1 MIFLF
6 LKDFYYKEIS
16 LTNFFL
22 NVIVYSAEECFKKC
36 ENDNDCFA
44 VTFDNLH
51 NACYFYRNGDYGIEL
66 NRISVSTRSKSFIL

>member
-1 MIFLF
+1 M
-6 LKDFYYKEIS
+6 
-16 LTNFFL
+16 
-22 NVIVYSAEECFKKC
+22 IVYSAEECFKKC

-44 VTFDNLH
+44 VTFDNLY